1 MRQLIE
7 PVYAHNMTQK
17 ALDKAVK
24 ALMKMGPVA
33 HKRTPKPAKKELNRK
48 FKMQVDR
55 KGNPTIQEVG

>member
-1 MRQLIE
+1 
-7 PVYAHNMTQK
+7 MTQK
-17 ALDKAVK
+17 ALNKAVK

-33 HKRTPKPAKKELNRK
+33 HQRLPKPAKKELNRK